1 MEHPD
6 TGAVP
11 SGHTKGGG
19 VLIGSDRV
27 PRQLVLFED
36 PQCPYCRQFEE
47 ASGELLRRLVETEA
61 VAIEYRMRCFLG
73 VESVRADNALALA
86 AEAGRFDELRRQMFA
101 DQPAESTG
109 GYTVDDLID
118 RGRQVGLSSPDYQ
131 QGVRDERYARWV
143 VGVDRVFQRQD
154 PKGTPAG
161 LLDGRP
167 VSAEVLYDPPTL
179 RRMIQPEDARTR
191 DVAASTKWQIWG
203 RCSYAAIR
211 ATSSLP
217 TSRNRS
223 TAVRSALRPGSPGSI
238 SASASSA
245 VTWAAA
251 TTRPA
256 GMR

>member
-1 MEHPD
+1 MHLLATDLP
-6 TGAVP
+6 GKCA
-11 SGHTKGGG
+11 
-19 VLIGSDRV
+19 IGPPLPLDCR
-27 PRQLVLFED
+27 F
-36 PQCPYCRQFEE
+36 RQF
-47 ASGELLRRLVETEA
+47 
-61 VAIEYRMRCFLG
+61 
-73 VESVRADNALALA
+73 
-86 AEAGRFDELRRQMFA
+86 
-101 DQPAESTG
+101 
-109 GYTVDDLID
+109 
-118 RGRQVGLSSPDYQ
+118 
-131 QGVRDERYARWV
+131 
-143 VGVDRVFQRQD
+143 QR
-154 PKGTPAG
+154 
-161 LLDGRP
+161 
-167 VSAEVLYDPPTL
+167 
-179 RRMIQPEDARTR
+179 EDARTR

>member
-1 MEHPD
+1 MWRSGRSAIVKSEIRRRRRRCKTISKTSGSERVMEHPD

-19 VLIGSDRV
+19 VLIGSDRAS
-27 PRQLVLFED
+27 RQLVLFED

-118 RGRQVGLSSPDYQ
+118 RGRQVWVCQAELAPPRSSDL
-131 QGVRDERYARWV
+131 A
-143 VGVDRVFQRQD
+143 
-154 PKGTPAG
+154 
-161 LLDGRP
+161 P
-167 VSAEVLYDPPTL
+167 VA
-179 RRMIQPEDARTR
+179 
-191 DVAASTKWQIWG
+191 K
-203 RCSYAAIR
+203 
-211 ATSSLP
+211 
-217 TSRNRS
+217 
-223 TAVRSALRPGSPGSI
+223 
-238 SASASSA
+238 
-245 VTWAAA
+245 
-251 TTRPA
+251 
-256 GMR
+256 